1 MRDVAL
7 RTRAVYE
14 AALEISSAR
23 EREQYVF
30 EQCAGDA
37 ELERAVREMLEG
49 ADRTAEIAESEP
61 ELTPEIEAELARL
74 KPEEAGDRI
83 GPYKLLEQIGEGGFG
98 SVWLADQIVPVKRR
112 VALKIIK
119 LGMDT
124 KEVIGRFE
132 QERQAL
138 AMMEHPNIA
147 KVLDAGATQT
157 GRPFFVMELV
167 RGIPITTYCDQS
179 KVSTRERLVLF
190 VKVCKAIQHAHQK
203 GIIHRDIKPTNILV
217 ALHDGAPVPKVID
230 FGVAKATQQ
239 RLTELTV
246 YTQFE
251 QMIGTPLYMS
261 PEQAEMSG
269 LDVDTRSDIY
279 SLGVLLYELLTGR
292 TPFTSEELLRRGYD
306 DLRRMIR
313 ELDPPKPSTVFST
326 MEGEAATT
334 VAQHQQLEPA
344 KLAGLLR
351 GDLDWIV
358 MKALEKDRSRRY
370 ETANGL
376 AMDIE
381 RHLAGEPIAARP
393 PTTFYRLGKVVRR
406 NKLAFA
412 ATAGVMLALLAGAAF
427 SIWQARSASH
437 DAVLANVALEDLQ
450 KTAPAFAAQAHAMA
464 AREDFVGALAKLD
477 TAAKL
482 RPDVAE
488 YRVLR
493 GDILQCQLRLAEAA
507 AEYRAALQISPND
520 PRAKANVVLCDKLL
534 AANSDPTKLTPE
546 SLRELA
552 GAMKQENRSAAQRLA
567 VARRLG
573 DEGKVLLEYWAE
585 RLTDLPLPPERPIA
599 ERLTLRDDG
608 LLALDLQGTQI
619 TDLAPIEGVP
629 LGEID
634 ATGCEKL
641 TDLGPAGALPL
652 VVLKLGK
659 SGVTDLT
666 PLAAMHSLRTL
677 DLSETNVRDL
687 APLSGLALESLNL
700 YHAAITDLAALKGV
714 PLRTLNIDALK
725 VTTLAS
731 LAGMPLKYLSARGV
745 KVADFSPLAGSP
757 LETCI
762 INLSKVADLAFL
774 KGAPLKTL
782 NICCC
787 ADARNYAALAGCK
800 TLEKLIVPCT
810 VVNLSP
816 EELDAITALRRLPAL
831 SKIEAGHFASSEPAE
846 TVRPGLLGIQMG
858 DISDAEAKKLGLS
871 EAKGTS
877 VYRVAAGTAAESAG
891 IKAGDVICEVNGAPV
906 ANSAEMGE
914 RIRGAGANADVV
926 LSVWRNGAMQ
936 TIHATLGEAA
946 ADVAA
951 TATTTPAPGKVAL
964 AKGQEML
971 SAQTAGEFW
980 KKWDLLIT
988 VAKPLRAAGHQ
999 VNALVLDDGTV
1010 ELTLNKLPIS
1020 DLSILAAAPISH
1032 LNLTE
1037 TKVSDLRPLRTMKV
1051 NSLHLWGSP
1060 VADLSPLRGLPISFL
1075 NIGGTGVKDLSPLE
1089 GMPLIAVD
1097 ADGSMA
1103 TDFAPLAKIPT
1114 LTSILLPLPKP
1125 GAPPLNIEPLRNLPK
1140 LERLSFQY
1148 DPKIGPACTAKDFW
1162 AHWDGLGW
1170 MRALQ
1175 DRKFKFTAEQ
1185 LADGRWKVVVNDKRF
1200 TDCSIFKGGHI
1211 AQLGMSGAS
1220 VSDISPLRD
1229 IALDWLDLNNTPTAD
1244 LVPLRGSALAPSL
1257 RSLFLSET
1265 KVTDF
1270 TLVAE
1275 CVNLEIFWASRTK
1288 IQDLGFLRGL
1298 KALREVEITGTPVT
1312 DISVLTEMPQLAI
1325 IFLPWGAGDVE
1336 KLRKLPN
1343 LRFLSYVYLGG
1354 NSQTPEQFWQ
1364 MRKDLPWVAELGAK
1378 GITAK
1383 NVRRQDGLWSV
1394 TVENQ
1399 PLEDLSPLRGSP
1411 LHHIN
1416 MINTKVASLEP
1427 LRGMPLA
1434 YLAIGG
1440 TKVTDLSPLAG
1451 MKLDGIQA
1459 GGLKNLKDIS
1469 VLRGMPLRAIYI
1481 DGASPDLDLSPIA
1494 DCDTLELA
1502 CIPKG
1507 AKNIE
1512 MLRRLPNIKRIGY
1525 KWDAKTEQV
1534 ETTADEFW
1542 AAYDRAKKP

>member
-1 MRDVAL
+1 MQDVAL
-7 RTRAVYE
+7 RTRAVFE
-14 AALEISSAR
+14 AALEITCSAER
-23 EREQYVF
+23 ERFVVER
-30 EQCAGDA
+30 CAGDV
-37 ELERAVREMLEG
+37 ELECGVREMLG
-49 ADRTAEIAESEP
+49 AVDEVNQTAMDDP
-61 ELTPEIEAELARL
+61 PLTPEIEAELARL

-98 SVWLADQIVPVKRR
+98 SVWLADQLEPVKRR

-179 KVSTRERLVLF
+179 KVSTRERLRLF
-190 VKVCKAIQHAHQK
+190 VNVCQAIQHAHQK

-292 TPFTSEELLRRGYD
+292 TPFTSEELLRRGYE

-313 ELDPPKPSTVFST
+313 ELEPPKPSTALST

-393 PTTFYRLGKVVRR
+393 PTTFYRLGKMVRR

-412 ATAGVMLALLAGAAF
+412 AAAGVMLALLAGAAF

-437 DAVLANVALEDLQ
+437 DAVLANVALQDLQ
-450 KTAPAFAAQAHAMA
+450 KTAPAFAAQAHTMA
-464 AREDFVGALAKLD
+464 AREDFDGALAKLD

-493 GDILQCQLRLAEAA
+493 GDILQSLLRLAEAA
-507 AEYRAALQISPND
+507 AEYRAALQISPDD
-520 PRAKANVVLCDKLL
+520 PRAKANVALCDKLL
-534 AANSDPTKLTPE
+534 AANADPTKLTPE

-552 GAMKQENRSAAQRLA
+552 VAMKQENRSAAQRLA

-573 DEGKVLLEYWAE
+573 DEKTVLLEYWAE

-619 TDLAPIEGVP
+619 TDLAPLESVP
-629 LGEID
+629 LGEIN

-641 TDLGPAGALPL
+641 TDLAPAGALPL

-659 SGVTDLT
+659 SGVTDLA
-666 PLAAMHSLRTL
+666 PLAAMRSLKTL
-677 DLSETNVRDL
+677 DLAETKVRDL
-687 APLSGLALESLNL
+687 APLNGLALESLNL

-714 PLRTLNIDALK
+714 PLHTLNIDAIK
-725 VTTLAS
+725 VTTLAP
-731 LAGMPLKYLSARGV
+731 LAGMPLKHLSARGV
-745 KVADFSPLAGSP
+745 KLADFSPLAGSP

-774 KGAPLKTL
+774 KGAPLREL

-787 ADARNYAALAGCK
+787 ADARNYAALANCK
-800 TLEKLIVPCT
+800 TLEKLIVPPT
-810 VVNLSP
+810 VLNLSP
-816 EELDAITALRRLPAL
+816 EELDAITALRGLPAL

-858 DISDAEAKKLGLS
+858 DISDADAKKLGLPD
-871 EAKGTS
+871 ARGTS
-877 VYRVAAGTAAESAG
+877 VSRVVAGAAAEKVG
-891 IKAGDVICEVNGAPV
+891 IKAGDVVREVNGAPI
-906 ANSAEMGE
+906 ANSAEMSE
-914 RIRGAGANADVV
+914 RIRGAGANAAVV
-926 LSVWRNGAMQ
+926 LGVWRDGSMQ

-946 ADVAA
+946 ADVVA
-951 TATTTPAPGKVAL
+951 PAPPPGKVQL
-964 AKGQEML
+964 AAGQEML
-971 SAQTAGEFW
+971 SAQTAAEFW
-980 KKWDLLIT
+980 RKWDLLIT
-988 VAKPLRAAGHQ
+988 VAKPLRAAGFT
-999 VNALVLDDGTV
+999 VKANVLENGT
-1010 ELTLNKLPIS
+1010 LHLDLKGQPMR
-1020 DLSILAAAPISH
+1020 DLSILADAPISH
-1032 LNLTE
+1032 LEMGLT
-1037 TKVSDLRPLRTMKV
+1037 KISDLSPVRTMK
-1051 NSLHLWGSP
+1051 LQLLGLWGSP
-1060 VADLSPLRGLPISFL
+1060 VTDISPLRGLPLTHL
-1075 NIGGTGVKDLSPLE
+1075 NIGGTSVTDLSPLE
-1089 GMPLIAVD
+1089 GMPLAGFS
-1097 ADGSMA
+1097 ADGSTV

-1114 LTSILLPLPKP
+1114 LTSVLLPMPKP
-1125 GAPPLNIEPLRNLPK
+1125 GAPPLNIEPLRSLPK
-1140 LERLSFQY
+1140 LERLSFALEQS
-1148 DPKIGPACTAKDFW
+1148 GAAACTAKDFW

-1175 DRKFKFTAEQ
+1175 YWKIKFTAEQ
-1185 LADGRWKVVVNDKRF
+1185 LSDGRWKVVLNDKRVS
-1200 TDCSIFKGGHI
+1200 DCSIFKGGHI
-1211 AQLGMSGAS
+1211 AQLGMNGAS
-1220 VSDISPLRD
+1220 ITDISPLRD
-1229 IALDWLDLNNTPTAD
+1229 IALEYLELDNTPVAD
-1244 LVPLRGSALAPSL
+1244 LAPLRGSALS
-1257 RSLFLSET
+1257 RSLTSLHLYKT
-1265 KVTDF
+1265 NVTDF
-1270 TLVAE
+1270 SPLAE
-1275 CVNLEIFWASRTK
+1275 CVNLRWLDLRRTALTD
-1288 IQDLGFLRGL
+1288 ISFLRAL
-1298 KALREVEITGTPVT
+1298 KVCPALAISETPVT
-1312 DISVLTEMPQLAI
+1312 DISALMEMPALESV
-1325 IFLPWGAGDVE
+1325 FLPWGAREVE
-1336 KLRKLPN
+1336 KLRALPKL
-1343 LRFLSYVYLGG
+1343 RSISYTWE
-1354 NSQTPEQFWQ
+1354 SKQTAEEFWQ
-1364 MRKDLPWVAELGAK
+1364 MRKELPWVADLGAK

-1383 NVRRQDGLWSV
+1383 NVRREDGLWSV

-1399 PLEDLSPLRGSP
+1399 PLEDLTPLRGSP

-1427 LRGMPLA
+1427 LRGMPLT

-1459 GGLKNLKDIS
+1459 GALKNLKDIS

-1481 DGASPDLDLSPIA
+1481 DGTSPDLDLSPIA
-1494 DCDTLELA
+1494 DCDTLELV
-1502 CIPKG
+1502 CLPKG

-1512 MLRRLPNIKRIGY
+1512 QLRRLPRVQRMGY
-1525 KWDAKTEQV
+1525 AWDSKKQSIETSV
-1534 ETTADEFW
+1534 EEFW